1 MNSMQ
6 YTGCRAHH
14 RRAGVPPASE
24 RLAIAGETPALH
36 IKNPESRFFLHWL
49 GVSVAAFIFTLAS
62 AFAADPVNEGGGQ
75 KPPNI
80 IVLLCDDL
88 GTGDVQ
94 CLNPEQGKIPTPHLD
109 ALAKSG
115 MVFTD
120 AHSASA
126 VCTPTRYGLLTGRY
140 PWRTAHQKGVV
151 KGFAPNLIA
160 ADRPTVAT
168 FLKSHGYHTAIL
180 GKWHLNFLY
189 TDPRTGKNLSQGPAP
204 VGSKIPDGPLTRG
217 FDAFHGFHHAGDM
230 ECVIEGDTVVEHD
243 APIHM
248 LPRLT
253 RKAVAYLDERAKQKD
268 TPFFLYLAYGSP
280 HEPIVPSQEWQ
291 GKSGLND
298 YADFVMQND
307 DSVGQILAALEKN
320 GQRENTLVIFTADN
334 GCSSK
339 GASIKELTKRGH
351 FPSAQYRGYK
361 MELWEGGHRV
371 PFLASWPARI
381 QAGTTN
387 NSTICL
393 NDLFATCAELL
404 GAKPPANSCEDSVSF
419 LPAFQNQPIPST
431 RAGIVHHSVS
441 GFFSYRLGDWK
452 LLLARDGGAQS
463 ERKLSS
469 KSKLPEAQ
477 LYDLSKDPGET
488 TNLFAANPEKAK
500 ELLAALEKDVL
511 RGRSTDGPESQN
523 DIQEIVLWK
532 SPAPRKTTLTN
543 PNKTHV
549 DPHST

>member
-1 MNSMQ
+1 MKSMRQ
-6 YTGCRAHH
+6 FCLT
-14 RRAGVPPASE
+14 VAS
-24 RLAIAGETPALH
+24 LL
-36 IKNPESRFFLHWL
+36 SL
-49 GVSVAAFIFTLAS
+49 GAS
-62 AFAADPVNEGGGQ
+62 AFAVAPSKEGGGQ

-88 GTGDVQ
+88 GYGDVQ
-94 CLNPEQGKIPTPHLD
+94 CLNPERSKIPTPHLD

-120 AHSASA
+120 AHSASS
-126 VCTPTRYGLLTGRY
+126 VCTPTRYGIMTGRY

-160 ADRPTVAT
+160 ADRPTVAS

-189 TDPRTGKNLSQGPAP
+189 TDPRTGKNLSKGLAP

-217 FDAFHGFHHAGDM
+217 FDYFHGFHHAADM
-230 ECVIEGDTVVEHD
+230 QCVIEGNTVVEHD
-243 APIHM
+243 APINM

-253 RKAVAYLDERAKQKD
+253 KKAVTYLDERAKHKA

-280 HEPIVPSQEWQ
+280 HEPIVPTKEWQ
-291 GKSGLND
+291 GKSGINA

-334 GCSSK
+334 GCSK
-339 GASIKELTKRGH
+339 EANIKELKRHGH

-371 PFLASWPARI
+371 PFLASWPAGI
-381 QAGTTN
+381 KEGTTN

-419 LPAFQNQPIPST
+419 LPAFQNKPIPST
-431 RAGIVHHSVS
+431 RKGIVHHSMS

-463 ERKLSS
+463 ERKLSPS
-469 KSKLPEAQ
+469 SKLPEAQ
-477 LYDLSKDPGET
+477 LYELSKDPGET
-488 TNLFAANPEKAK
+488 NNHFAANPEKAK

-511 RGRSTDGPESQN
+511 RGRSTDGPESAN
-523 DIQEIVLWK
+523 DIKEIVLWK
-532 SPAPRKTTLTN
+532 SNTRKNN
-543 PNKTHV
+543 PHQPN
-549 DPHST
+549 